1 MKLPRR
7 PRRRTTGER
16 PTANAGSLP
25 GPMPT
30 FGSSAEA
37 AIPPVAEL
45 APGWAA
51 IDAALAPHYGD
62 EPARHVGFT
71 PPAAFSNNLQ
81 GCSAYAAD
89 GHWMFVTYGLSDL
102 FGSKPSEEPV
112 PPEEPGRSGHG
123 FELTM
128 RIPRDPDSTP
138 PDWPFAMLNELGKQV
153 RSRGVPIKPG
163 DRVDLRAPVT
173 GHPQTDGPPSALTV
187 FAFRDDPVLGAIDTP
202 QGSVRFVQ
210 VVGLTAAEKAEMATS
225 GTDVVLTQLGWGNP
239 LLVLDPARS

>member
-7 PRRRTTGER
+7 PRRRASATGDEQPTTAQMR
-16 PTANAGSLP
+16 PMS
-25 GPMPT
+25 PT
-30 FGSSAEA
+30 E
-37 AIPPVAEL
+37 PPVEEL

-51 IDAALAPHYGD
+51 IDAALAPHYGA
-62 EPARHVGFT
+62 EPTRHVGFT
-71 PPAAFSNNLQ
+71 PPAAFSANLQ

-102 FGSKPSEEPV
+102 YGTEPAESAEV
-112 PPEEPGRSGHG
+112 GDDPRVSGHG

-128 RIPRDPDSTP
+128 RTPRGEETTP

-153 RSRGVPIKPG
+153 RGKGRAINPG

-173 GHPQTDGPPSALTV
+173 GHPQTDGPPSALSV
-187 FAFRDDPVLGAIDTP
+187 FAFRLDPVLGVIDTP
-202 QGSVRFVQ
+202 QGSVRFLQ
-210 VVGLTAAEKAEMATS
+210 VVGVTAAEKAQMIRTS
-225 GTDVVLTQLGWGNP
+225 TDTVLTQLSWGNP